1 MKNTTFLTVL
11 LLSTTTMFAQETK
24 KPAPAAAATRSSVQQ
39 QRDPK
44 SESPSAAKGDDEGK
58 NAAQQAMM
66 EYMTPGRFHQMLA
79 ATSGEWKEVI
89 YMWSAPGV
97 EPMKNSANCV
107 TNMIL
112 GGLYQE
118 TIHSGSFEGMD
129 FYGRSVVGYDNVL
142 RKFVSTWFDN
152 MGSGI
157 MYLEGTYDER
167 TNTITFTGDAVDPI
181 LRKKVKIREVL
192 TLKADNEMI
201 FDMYTTPPGQA
212 EFKSM
217 QIVMTR

>member
-1 MKNTTFLTVL
+1 MKKTIFLVVL
-11 LLSTTTMFAQETK
+11 LLGTTAIFAQEQK
-24 KPAPAAAATRSSVQQ
+24 KTAPAAAASRGAVDQ

-44 SESPSAAKGDDEGK
+44 SESPSAVKSDDEGK

-79 ATSGEWKEVI
+79 ASSGEWKEVI
-89 YMWSAPGV
+89 FMWPAPGAT
-97 EPMKNSANCV
+97 PTKNAANCV

-167 TNTITFTGDAVDPI
+167 TNTITFTGDAVDPMV
-181 LRKKVKIREVL
+181 RKKVKIREVL
-192 TLKADNEMI
+192 TMKGDNEMV
-201 FDMYTTPPGQA
+201 FDMYTTPPGQP
-212 EFKSM
+212 EFKTM